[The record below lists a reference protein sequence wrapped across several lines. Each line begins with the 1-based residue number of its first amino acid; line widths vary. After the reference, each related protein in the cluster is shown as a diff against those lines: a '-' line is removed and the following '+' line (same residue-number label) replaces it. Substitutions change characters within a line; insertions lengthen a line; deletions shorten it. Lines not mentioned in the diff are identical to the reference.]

1 MRKLSFL
8 ILLIVLLLCLTA
20 CSGTE
25 ATQGIVTD
33 KFMGEACLLRVG
45 QLTMAKPMQTGYV
58 LVIGADEYA
67 VSKEQYQSVAIG
79 DYVEI

>member
-1 MRKLSFL
+1 MKKLIVIL
-8 ILLIVLLLCLTA
+8 IILLLFTLAA

-33 KFMGEACLLRVG
+33 KFMGEACLVRVG

-58 LVIGADEYA
+58 LVIGKDEYA